1 MLTWYSSDQNDEYEI
16 NVIEICLEFGLFQF
30 VAPVMAGIFP
40 PPIPSLSL
48 ITQGVV
54 GVGRPV
60 HTVYLSTHVR
70 PAP

>member
-1 MLTWYSSDQNDEYEI
+1 MWYFSGLRI
-16 NVIEICLEFGLFQF
+16 IIKMPITIHVACLEFGLFQF
-30 VAPVMAGIFP
+30 VAPVMAATYP
-40 PPIPSLSL
+40 PRIPTLFL
-48 ITQGVV
+48 ITQGVA